1 MGFIKRIL
9 FFFIVIFLFFS
20 LTKNIFD
27 YQKKYQLYL
36 EFKNE
41 NDAAKKQNIALKTKL
56 LLESDPKEIEKT
68 IRDKLN
74 LTKPGEAVI
83 IIAQPTPTPVVI
95 TPTPAPNWK
104 QWWDVYFK

>member
-1 MGFIKRIL
+1 MSLIKKIL
-9 FFFIVIFLFFS
+9 FFSIVIFLFFS

-41 NDAAKKQNIALKTKL
+41 YGAAKKQNIALKTQL

-83 IIAQPTPTPVVI
+83 IIPQPSPTPVVV
-95 TPTPAPNWK
+95 TPTPAPNWQ
-104 QWWDVYFK
+104 QWWEVYFK